1 MNPDGYTWEV
11 MGVSLT
17 KPRSHHVVFALEA
30 VSEAICNP
38 DIPEV
43 PPAIIPDGI
52 FMISVNVFSL

>member
-43 PPAIIPDGI
+43 PPAEIPEGI
-52 FMISVNVFSL
+52 LY